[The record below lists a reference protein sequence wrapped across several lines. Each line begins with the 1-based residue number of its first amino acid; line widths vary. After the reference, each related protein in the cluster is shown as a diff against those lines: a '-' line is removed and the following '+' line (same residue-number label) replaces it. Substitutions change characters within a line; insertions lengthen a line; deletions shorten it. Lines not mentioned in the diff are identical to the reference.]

1 MAPVTQLSLEVSFE
15 SFERVMKSSG
25 FAVCVCVSSQLLS
38 HDNTVVH
45 FSNKIIVSFFK

>member
-1 MAPVTQLSLEVSFE
+1 MPPVTQLSLEVSFE

-25 FAVCVCVSSQLLS
+25 FAACVCVSSQLLS
-38 HDNTVVH
+38 HDNTVH